1 MHWWRRVDSRLRGND
16 AMTMTTVNRP
26 LFNPHLVR
34 LSVHAVLLIYTA
46 LALFPIALI
55 LINSVKSRA
64 AIFDDPLALPT
75 VESFSLVGFQKV
87 LSATN
92 FMQFF
97 ANSLV
102 VTLGSLL
109 LIILFGA
116 MAAWALS
123 EYEYKGRRW
132 LALFMAIGIMIPIR
146 LGTVSI
152 LELVVK
158 LDLINTLTALILVYT
173 AQGLPLAIMI
183 LSEFIRQV
191 PSELK
196 DAARCDGVGEFK
208 IFFQVIL
215 PLIRPAIATVAV
227 FTMIPAWNDLWFPLI
242 LAPSD
247 ETKTVTL
254 GVQQFIGQYVTDWN
268 SVLAALSLA
277 VVPMLVLYAI
287 FSRQLIRGLT
297 SGAVK

>member
-1 MHWWRRVDSRLRGND
+1 MTAIAIHPPVPLASRFDLG
-16 AMTMTTVNRP
+16 
-26 LFNPHLVR
+26 R
-34 LSVHAVLLIYTA
+34 LMVHATLIAYTV

-75 VESFSLVGFQKV
+75 MESLTFIGFQKV
-87 LSATN
+87 LASTN
-92 FMQFF
+92 FLLYFG
-97 ANSLV
+97 NSLY
-102 VTLGSLL
+102 VTLAALL
-109 LIILFGA
+109 CIVLFGA

-123 EYEYKGRRW
+123 EYSFMGNRVLTLF
-132 LALFMAIGIMIPIR
+132 LALGIMIPIR

-152 LELVVK
+152 LELMVK
-158 LDLINTLTALILVYT
+158 LDLVNTLSALILVYT

-183 LSEFIRQV
+183 LSEFMRQV

-196 DAARCDGVGEFK
+196 DAARCDGVGEIR

-247 ETKTVTL
+247 RTKTVTL

-277 VVPMLVLYAI
+277 VIPMLVLYAV

-297 SGAVK
+297 AGAVK

>member
-1 MHWWRRVDSRLRGND
+1 MKQSAKSLY
-16 AMTMTTVNRP
+16 RP
-26 LFNPHLVR
+26 LGKAGVHTLLGGYTLV
-34 LSVHAVLLIYTA
+34 
-46 LALFPIALI
+46 ALFPIFLI

-64 AIFDDPLALPT
+64 AIFANPLALPT
-75 VESFSLVGFQKV
+75 PETFSLIGFHKV
-87 LSATN
+87 LANSN
-92 FMQFF
+92 FLLYFG
-97 ANSLV
+97 NSLV
-102 VTLGSLL
+102 VTLVSLVC
-109 LIILFGA
+109 IVLFGA

-123 EYEYKGRRW
+123 EYRFPASRW
-132 LALFMAIGIMIPIR
+132 MTLYLAIGIMIPIR

-158 LDLINTLTALILVYT
+158 LDLINTLTALVLVYT
-173 AQGLPLAIMI
+173 AQGLPLAVMI
-183 LSEFIRQV
+183 LSEFVRQV
-191 PSELK
+191 PRELK
-196 DAARCDGVGEFK
+196 DAARCDGVGEYK

-247 ETKTVTL
+247 QTKTVTL

-277 VVPMLVLYAI
+277 VIPVLLMYVV

>member
-1 MHWWRRVDSRLRGND
+1 MHVKNTRSLY
-16 AMTMTTVNRP
+16 RP
-26 LFNPHLVR
+26 LGKAG
-34 LSVHAVLLIYTA
+34 VHAILGGYTLI
-46 LALFPIALI
+46 ALFPIFLI

-64 AIFDDPLALPT
+64 AIFDNPLALPT
-75 VESFSLVGFQKV
+75 PETFSLIGFHKV
-87 LSATN
+87 L
-92 FMQFF
+92 
-97 ANSLV
+97 ANSNFLLYFGNSLW
-102 VTLGSLL
+102 VTLVSLVC
-109 LIILFGA
+109 IVLFGA

-123 EYEYKGRRW
+123 EYRFPASRALTLY
-132 LALFMAIGIMIPIR
+132 LALGIMIPIR

-158 LDLINTLTALILVYT
+158 LDLINTRAALILVYT
-173 AQGLPLAIMI
+173 AQGLPLAVMI
-183 LSEFIRQV
+183 LSEFVRQV
-191 PSELK
+191 PRELK
-196 DAARCDGVGEFK
+196 DAARCDGVGEYQ
-208 IFFQVIL
+208 IFFQIIL

-247 ETKTVTL
+247 QTKTVTL

-268 SVLAALSLA
+268 AVLAALSLA
-277 VVPMLVLYAI
+277 VIPVLLMYVI

>member
-1 MHWWRRVDSRLRGND
+1 MKQPLY
-16 AMTMTTVNRP
+16 RP
-26 LFNPHLVR
+26 LGTAG
-34 LSVHAVLLIYTA
+34 VHAILGGYT
-46 LALFPIALI
+46 LVALFPIFLI

-64 AIFDDPLALPT
+64 AIFANPLALPT
-75 VESFSLVGFQKV
+75 PETFSLIGFHKV
-87 LSATN
+87 L
-92 FMQFF
+92 
-97 ANSLV
+97 ANSHFLLYFGNSLF
-102 VTLGSLL
+102 VTLVSLVC
-109 LIILFGA
+109 IVLFGA

-123 EYEYKGRRW
+123 EYPFPASRW
-132 LALFMAIGIMIPIR
+132 MTLYLAIGIMIPIR

-173 AQGLPLAIMI
+173 AQGLPLAVMI
-183 LSEFIRQV
+183 LSEFVRQV
-191 PSELK
+191 PRELK
-196 DAARCDGVGEFK
+196 DAARCDGVGEYK

-247 ETKTVTL
+247 QTKTVTL

-277 VVPMLVLYAI
+277 VIPVLLMYVI

>member
-1 MHWWRRVDSRLRGND
+1 MSQAAAPDRLLF
-16 AMTMTTVNRP
+16 RP
-26 LFNPHLVR
+26 DVGRF
-34 LSVHAVLLIYTA
+34 SVHAVLLLYTA

-55 LINSVKSRA
+55 LINSVKTRA
-64 AIFDDPLALPT
+64 AIFDNPLALPT
-75 VESFSLVGFQKV
+75 LDTLSFTGFQKV
-87 LSATN
+87 LSATD
-92 FMQFF
+92 FGLFF
-97 ANSLV
+97 TNSLV
-102 VTLGSLL
+102 VTLVSLL
-109 LIILFGA
+109 CIVLFGA

-123 EYEYKGRRW
+123 EYDFRGRRL
-132 LALFMAIGIMIPIR
+132 LALFIAVGIMIPIR
-146 LGTVSI
+146 LGTVAI
-152 LELVVK
+152 LQINVALGLV
-158 LDLINTLTALILVYT
+158 NTLTALVLVYT
-173 AQGLPLAIMI
+173 AQGLPLAVMI

-191 PSELK
+191 PGELK
-196 DAARCDGVGEFK
+196 DAARCDGVGEFR

-277 VVPMLVLYAI
+277 VLPMLVLYAL

>member
-1 MHWWRRVDSRLRGND
+1 MATLSLPLAERLQRPDIGRVF
-16 AMTMTTVNRP
+16 V
-26 LFNPHLVR
+26 HL
-34 LSVHAVLLIYTA
+34 ALLAYTA

-55 LINSVKSRA
+55 LINSVKSRD
-64 AIFDDPLALPT
+64 AIFDSPLALPT
-75 VESFSLVGFQKV
+75 AETLSFAGFQKV
-87 LSATN
+87 LDSTN
-92 FMQFF
+92 FLLYFG
-97 ANSLV
+97 NSLV
-102 VTLGSLL
+102 VTLAALV

-123 EYEYKGRRW
+123 EYEFMGNRL
-132 LALFMAIGIMIPIR
+132 LALFLAIGIMIPIR

-152 LELVVK
+152 LGLMVR
-158 LDLINTLTALILVYT
+158 LDLVNTLSALVLVYT

-191 PSELK
+191 PAELK
-196 DAARCDGVGEFK
+196 DAARCDGVGEFR
-208 IFFQVIL
+208 IFFQIVL

-247 ETKTVTL
+247 GTKTVTL

-277 VVPMLVLYAI
+277 VIPMLVLYAL